1 MDVSQALKDLNVA
14 SREEL
19 IEKLKALVIKAC
31 EVKDVRVEDVPTDVP
46 FIGGPGP
53 LKLDSLDA
61 MEIAM
66 ELRYQFGVELKNAST
81 AAKAMQ
87 SFDTLAD
94 FVIDAPKVNAKLLSK
109 TKI

>member
-1 MDVSQALKDLNVA
+1 MDVEQAYKELNVA
-14 SREEL
+14 SRDEL
-19 IEKLKALVIKAC
+19 IFKLKALVIKAC
-31 EVKDVRVEDVPTDVP
+31 EVKDVKPEDVPTDVP

-81 AAKAMQ
+81 ATKAMQ
-87 SFDTLAD
+87 NFDTLAD
-94 FVIDAPKVNAKLLSK
+94 FVINAPKVKK
-109 TKI
+109 

>member
-1 MDVSQALKDLNVA
+1 MDVEQAYKDLNVA
-14 SREEL
+14 SREDL
-19 IEKLKALVIKAC
+19 IFKLKALVIKAC
-31 EVKDVRVEDVPTDVP
+31 DVKDVQPEDVPTDVP

-66 ELRYQFGVELKNAST
+66 ELRFQFGVELKNAST

-87 SFDTLAD
+87 SFDSLAD
-94 FVIDAPKVNAKLLSK
+94 FVISAPKAKK
-109 TKI
+109 

>member
-1 MDVSQALKDLNVA
+1 MDVSETFKELNVA

-19 IEKLKALVIKAC
+19 IFKLKELVIKAC
-31 EVKDVRVEDVPTDVP
+31 EVKDVKPEDVPTDVP

-94 FVIDAPKVNAKLLSK
+94 FVINAPKVKK
-109 TKI
+109 

>member
-1 MDVSQALKDLNVA
+1 MDLEKAYQELNVA
-14 SREEL
+14 SRDEL
-19 IEKLKALVIKAC
+19 IFKLKALIIKAC
-31 EVKDVRVEDVPTDVP
+31 DVKDVQPEDVPTDVP

-66 ELRYQFGVELKNAST
+66 ELRFQFGVELKNAST
-81 AAKAMQ
+81 AAQAMQ

-94 FVIDAPKVNAKLLSK
+94 FVINAPKVKK
-109 TKI
+109 

>member
-1 MDVSQALKDLNVA
+1 MDLEQAYKELNVA
-14 SREEL
+14 SRDEL
-19 IEKLKALVIKAC
+19 ILKLKALVIKAC
-31 EVKDVRVEDVPTDVP
+31 DVKDVRPEDVPTDVP

-66 ELRYQFGVELKNAST
+66 ELRFQFGVELKNAST

-94 FVIDAPKVNAKLLSK
+94 FVIGAPKVKK
-109 TKI
+109 

>member
-1 MDVSQALKDLNVA
+1 MDLEKAYQELNVA
-14 SREEL
+14 SRDEL
-19 IEKLKALVIKAC
+19 IFKLKALIIKAC
-31 EVKDVRVEDVPTDVP
+31 DVKDVRPEDVPTDVP

-66 ELRYQFGVELKNAST
+66 ELRFQFGVELKNAST
-81 AAKAMQ
+81 AAQAMQ

-94 FVIDAPKVNAKLLSK
+94 FVINAPKVKK
-109 TKI
+109 

>member
-1 MDVSQALKDLNVA
+1 MDVEKNLRDLNVS

-19 IEKLKALVIKAC
+19 IFKLKQMVISAC
-31 EVKDVRVEDVPTDVP
+31 EITDVKAEDVPTDVP

-53 LKLDSLDA
+53 LLLDSLDA

-66 ELRYQFGVELKNAST
+66 EIRYQFGVELKNAST

-87 SFDTLAD
+87 NFDTLAD
-94 FVIDAPKVNAKLLSK
+94 FIIDAPKVKK
-109 TKI
+109 

>member
-1 MDVSQALKDLNVA
+1 MDVNEAFKELNVT

-19 IEKLKALVIKAC
+19 IFKLKQLVIKAC
-31 EVKDVRVEDVPTDVP
+31 DVKDVKAEDVPTDVP

-94 FVIDAPKVNAKLLSK
+94 FVISAPKVKK
-109 TKI
+109 

>member
-1 MDVSQALKDLNVA
+1 MDVNEAFKELNVT

-19 IEKLKALVIKAC
+19 IFKLKQLVIKAC
-31 EVKDVRVEDVPTDVP
+31 DVKDVKAEDVLTDVP

-94 FVIDAPKVNAKLLSK
+94 FVINAPKAKK
-109 TKI
+109 

>member
-1 MDVSQALKDLNVA
+1 MDLEQAYKELNVA

-19 IEKLKALVIKAC
+19 IFRLKALVIKAC
-31 EVKDVRVEDVPTDVP
+31 DIKDVRPEDVPTDVP

-66 ELRYQFGVELKNAST
+66 ELRFQFGVELKNAST

-94 FVIDAPKVNAKLLSK
+94 FVTSAPKVKK
-109 TKI
+109 

>member
-1 MDVSQALKDLNVA
+1 MDVNEAFKELKVA

-19 IEKLKALVIKAC
+19 IFKLKELVIKAC
-31 EVKDVRVEDVPTDVP
+31 DVKDVKAEDVPTDVP

-94 FVIDAPKVNAKLLSK
+94 FVISAPKVKK
-109 TKI
+109 

>member
-1 MDVSQALKDLNVA
+1 MDVNEAFKELNVT

-19 IEKLKALVIKAC
+19 IFKLKQLVIKAC
-31 EVKDVRVEDVPTDVP
+31 DVKDVKAEDVLTDVP

-94 FVIDAPKVNAKLLSK
+94 FVISAPKVKK
-109 TKI
+109 

>member
-1 MDVSQALKDLNVA
+1 MDVNEAFKELNVT

-19 IEKLKALVIKAC
+19 IFKLKQLVIKAC
-31 EVKDVRVEDVPTDVP
+31 DVKDVKAEDVLTDVP

-66 ELRYQFGVELKNAST
+66 ELRFQFGVELKNAST

-94 FVIDAPKVNAKLLSK
+94 FVINAPKVKK
-109 TKI
+109 

>member
-1 MDVSQALKDLNVA
+1 MDLEQAYKELNVA
-14 SREEL
+14 SRDEL
-19 IEKLKALVIKAC
+19 IFKLKALVIKAC
-31 EVKDVRVEDVPTDVP
+31 EVKDVKPEDVPTDVP
-46 FIGGPGP
+46 FIGGDGP

-87 SFDTLAD
+87 DFNTLAD
-94 FVIDAPKVNAKLLSK
+94 FVINAPKVKK
-109 TKI
+109 

>member
-1 MDVSQALKDLNVA
+1 MDLEKAYKELNVS
-14 SREEL
+14 SREDL
-19 IEKLKALVIKAC
+19 IFKLKELVIRACDVKGVKA
-31 EVKDVRVEDVPTDVP
+31 EDVPTDVP

-66 ELRYQFGVELKNAST
+66 ELRYTFGVELKNAST
-81 AAKAMQ
+81 AAQAMQ

-94 FVIDAPKVNAKLLSK
+94 FVISAPKVKK
-109 TKI
+109 

>member
-1 MDVSQALKDLNVA
+1 MDVNKSLKELKVS

-19 IEKLKALVIKAC
+19 IFKIKEMIISAC
-31 EVKDVRVEDVPTDVP
+31 EITDVKPEDVHTDVP

-66 ELRYQFGVELKNAST
+66 EIRYQFGVELKNAST

-94 FVIDAPKVNAKLLSK
+94 FIIDAPKVKR
-109 TKI
+109 

>member
-1 MDVSQALKDLNVA
+1 MDVEQVYKDLNVA
-14 SREEL
+14 SREDL
-19 IEKLKALVIKAC
+19 IFKLKALVIKAC
-31 EVKDVRVEDVPTDVP
+31 DVKDVQPEDVPTDVP

-66 ELRYQFGVELKNAST
+66 ELRFQFGVELKNAST

-87 SFDTLAD
+87 SFDSLAD
-94 FVIDAPKVNAKLLSK
+94 FVMEAPKVKK
-109 TKI
+109 

>member
-1 MDVSQALKDLNVA
+1 MDLGQALKELNVA
-14 SREEL
+14 SRDEL
-19 IEKLKALVIKAC
+19 IRKLKELVIKAC
-31 EVKDVRVEDVPTDVP
+31 DVKGVKPEDVPTDVP

-94 FVIDAPKVNAKLLSK
+94 FVISAPKVKK
-109 TKI
+109 

>member
-1 MDVSQALKDLNVA
+1 MDLEKAYQELNVS
-14 SREEL
+14 SREDL
-19 IEKLKALVIKAC
+19 IFKLKELVIKAC
-31 EVKDVRVEDVPTDVP
+31 EIKDVDPKEVPTDVP

-87 SFDTLAD
+87 DFNTLAD
-94 FVIDAPKVNAKLLSK
+94 FVINAPKVKK
-109 TKI
+109 